1 MVGFSSDTDE
11 DSTIEEIISQAQ
23 DSILLKQISAI
34 NCSSF
39 THSDLPTD
47 LESRF
52 RKLKSFPANHA
63 TPPPYHPKP
72 HTFSTSNSA
81 NPPKS
86 LNLSPTQQTKSI
98 NNPDSDSGSVFSPS
112 NSSHEKKGPKP
123 KPKPKNGSFS
133 PSDSSHTSE
142 ESSMSSLFMPLQMK
156 KDEEKHSKVKYVSP
170 SPSPP
175 RKWGCF
181 WCSPKKE
188 KKKEKSKE
196 NDDIVGSLEEDTSDE
211 FLSDIRSL
219 STKKR
224 MNMIEKALKE
234 EEEKI
239 NREAEKIVEMVKH
252 ASARM
257 NISDIED
264 ELSDDY

>member
-39 THSDLPTD
+39 THSDLPAD

-52 RKLKSFPANHA
+52 HKLKSFPANHT

-72 HTFSTSNSA
+72 PPTFSNPNSA
-81 NPPKS
+81 NPKKS
-86 LNLSPTQQTKSI
+86 LNLSPPQQTKSVK
-98 NNPDSDSGSVFSPS
+98 NPDTDSGSVSSP
-112 NSSHEKKGPKP
+112 EKKEI
-123 KPKPKNGSFS
+123 KPKNGSFS

-142 ESSMSSLFMPLQMK
+142 EGSMSSLFMPLQMK
-156 KDEEKHSKVKYVSP
+156 KDEEKRPKVKYVSP

-188 KKKEKSKE
+188 KKKKNE
-196 NDDIVGSLEEDTSDE
+196 NDDIVGSLECYTSDE
-211 FLSDIRSL
+211 FWSDIGSL

-224 MNMIEKALKE
+224 MNMIDKTLKE
-234 EEEKI
+234 EQEKI
-239 NREAEKIVEMVKH
+239 NREAEKIVDLVKQ

-257 NISDIED
+257 IVSSDIED
-264 ELSDDY
+264 ELSDD

>member
-39 THSDLPTD
+39 THSDLPAD

-52 RKLKSFPANHA
+52 HKLKSFPANHT

-72 HTFSTSNSA
+72 PPTFSNPNST

-86 LNLSPTQQTKSI
+86 SNLSPPKDAKSI
-98 NNPDSDSGSVFSPS
+98 KNPDSDSGSVSSP
-112 NSSHEKKGPKP
+112 EKKENKP

-142 ESSMSSLFMPLQMK
+142 ESSMSSLFMPLQTK
-156 KDEEKHSKVKYVSP
+156 KDEEKRPKVKYVSP

-188 KKKEKSKE
+188 KKKVKSKE
-196 NDDIVGSLEEDTSDE
+196 NDDTVGSLEEYTSDE
-211 FLSDIRSL
+211 FLSDIGSLSSL

-224 MNMIEKALKE
+224 MNMIDKALKE
-234 EEEKI
+234 EQEKI
-239 NREAEKIVEMVKH
+239 NREAEKIVELVKQ

-257 NISDIED
+257 IVSSDIED
-264 ELSDDY
+264 ELSDD